1 MAKKLFGFF
10 MMIILISCFTL
21 PVQASEISDLKID
34 FPDVMTAT
42 AGKTYEI
49 PIPFSGK
56 GIDSI
61 SFSREGLTLKLID
74 SDWNPYPEQCT
85 ATVQLKANKTARFT
99 MNLLNDEKGIIYQKD
114 FVVITRDSSTS
125 ERKAQ
130 YTVVHPNGVNLR
142 RLPNTSSAI
151 LDIIPEGSQ
160 FDVSISQNGWGYVSY
175 NGESGFVS
183 LQYCSEEGSASD
195 SIYNPGKALAFAA
208 QYADE
213 DNGWLCA
220 EFVSRALRSGG
231 LEIDIHKGV
240 GNLYR
245 ALEKIDGAAKYKLSV
260 RENGR
265 IYAQDNE
272 GKLASGDVI
281 CMYCNHC
288 ASPEGDGKPYVHTVL
303 VGDLS
308 KNGIKV
314 FAKNNSYN
322 NELYQGFN
330 HCICGSSD
338 VIAYGFHFKYQ

>member
-1 MAKKLFGFF
+1 MVRKFLGLFT
-10 MMIILISCFTL
+10 MITLFCFLTS

-42 AGKTYEI
+42 AGKSYEI
-49 PIPFSGK
+49 PIPFSGQ

-61 SFSREGLTLKLID
+61 SFSKEGLNLKLID

-85 ATVQLKANKTARFT
+85 ATVQLKANKTGRFT
-99 MNLLNDEKGIIYQKD
+99 MNLLNDDKGIVLRKD
-114 FVVITRDSSTS
+114 FVVIVRDSSTS
-125 ERKAQ
+125 EREVQ

-142 RLPNTSSAI
+142 RLPNTSSTI
-151 LDIIPEGSQ
+151 LDTIPEGSQ
-160 FDVSISQNGWGYVSY
+160 FDVLISQNGWGYVSY
-175 NGESGFVS
+175 NGNIGFVS
-183 LQYCSEEGSASD
+183 LQYCSEGPALGC
-195 SIYNPGKALAFAA
+195 IYNPGKAFDFAA
-208 QYADE
+208 RYADE
-213 DNGWLCA
+213 DNGWLCS
-220 EFVSRALRSGG
+220 EFVSRALRNGG
-231 LEIDIHKGV
+231 LEIDIHEGV

-245 ALEKIDGAAKYKLSV
+245 ALEKIDGVAKYRLSV
-260 RENGR
+260 RKNGR
-265 IYAQDNE
+265 IYAQDNK

-338 VIAYGFHFKYQ
+338 VIAYGFHFE